1 MTDIIINDPDVIR
14 FVKNLK
20 SPLLLYDNYCTL
32 CYRYAK
38 IVWRLSRGRIAVLG
52 MYSVDTEKIRDL
64 IDFSIYTS
72 VPWLIKPDECVM
84 YGGRSMIL
92 PILKEI
98 LKGFFKK
105 GENLFTDP
113 PPRACSE
120 ILPCKG
126 FKGLIYRT
134 VHIMI
139 KSFKIKICCEDICQK
154 YQS

>member
-1 MTDIIINDPDVIR
+1 LSDIIINDPDVIR
-14 FVKNLK
+14 FVKKLK

-92 PILKEI
+92 SILKEI

-105 GENLFTDP
+105 ERTSLQILLPEHVQRYFPVKVLKGSSIELF
-113 PPRACSE
+113 
-120 ILPCKG
+120 I
-126 FKGLIYRT
+126 
-134 VHIMI
+134 
-139 KSFKIKICCEDICQK
+139 
-154 YQS
+154 